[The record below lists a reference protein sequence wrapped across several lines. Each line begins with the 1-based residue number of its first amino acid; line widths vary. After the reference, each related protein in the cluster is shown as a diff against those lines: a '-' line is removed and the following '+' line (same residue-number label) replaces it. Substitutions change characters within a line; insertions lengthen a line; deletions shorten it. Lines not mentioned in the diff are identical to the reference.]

1 MRGQRA
7 NTGQPEKAERPVP
20 ERHHP
25 RPGKRKKGTS
35 GPMIQAMSPPFREG
49 SGRRALEKGCS
60 PRDPGPKGTAQLVRL
75 PPCPP
80 RAGTESMRHNPPASR
95 RVTPT
100 HSARKQSYA
109 VVTAT
114 VTVHGQRFRTSS
126 RLIFAP
132 SLKDGYSEAMV
143 QGKRRGS
150 EQGSNLPTG
159 HLLSHV
165 QHHRLSSQK
174 TELRRPRV
182 CLSPKPTLRI
192 TRDRLLRDVLG
203 GFALNRNVHKARKDG
218 ASHVDVAGRRM
229 SPKDVHALM
238 SGTCNSVRA
247 RGEGESRRLVNLT

>member
-1 MRGQRA
+1 MLPAG
-7 NTGQPEKAERPVP
+7 
-20 ERHHP
+20 P
-25 RPGKRKKGTS
+25 RTKGDSSACEAAT
-35 GPMIQAMSPPFREG
+35 
-49 SGRRALEKGCS
+49 
-60 PRDPGPKGTAQLVRL
+60 L
-75 PPCPP
+75 PSAC
-80 RAGTESMRHNPPASR
+80 GHGVHVTQPPASR
-95 RVTPT
+95 RVTST
-100 HSARKQSYA
+100 HSARKQSYT

-114 VTVHGQRFRTSS
+114 VTVHGRRFHTSS
-126 RLIFAP
+126 RLIFAT
-132 SLKDGYSEAMV
+132 SLKDGNSEAMV

-192 TRDRLLRDVLG
+192 TRDRPLRDVLG

-238 SGTCNSVRA
+238 SGTCDSVRA
-247 RGEGESRRLVNLT
+247 RGEGESRLLVNLT